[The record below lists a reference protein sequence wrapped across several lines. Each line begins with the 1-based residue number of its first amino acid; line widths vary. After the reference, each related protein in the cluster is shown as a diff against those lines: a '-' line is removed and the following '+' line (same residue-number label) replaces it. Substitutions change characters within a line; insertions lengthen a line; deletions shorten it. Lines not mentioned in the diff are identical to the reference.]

1 MEDCI
6 QTLNN
11 DASVVYRI
19 AVQNHRIAVQNLAHA
34 KAEEM
39 QQKRMYRW
47 TRGSLVVSRNSEEG
61 LRETVKELGYEW
73 NEGRFGDK
81 A

>member
-1 MEDCI
+1 MEDYI
-6 QTLNN
+6 QKLNN
-11 DASVVYRI
+11 DASVVY
-19 AVQNHRIAVQNLAHA
+19 RIAVQNLAHA